1 MSKGRVFF
9 LKLRRSGE
17 MGKEENQR
25 IPIEVSSFQEQA
37 GSIKSL
43 MEFHLS
49 MRDSWKIPIDLEWT
63 KY

>member
-1 MSKGRVFF
+1 
-9 LKLRRSGE
+9 

-43 MEFHLS
+43 MEFTYL
-49 MRDSWKIPIDLEWT
+49 
-63 KY
+63 